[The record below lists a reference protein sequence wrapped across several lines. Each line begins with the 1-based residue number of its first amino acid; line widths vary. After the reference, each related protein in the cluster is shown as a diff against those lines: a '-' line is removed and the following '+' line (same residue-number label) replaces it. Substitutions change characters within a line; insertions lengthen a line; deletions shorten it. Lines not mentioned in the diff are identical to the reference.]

1 MKELLSLLRDLQK
14 VDSAIEKI
22 QGRKTQ
28 LPGLI
33 EALDGTF
40 TASREAMEEQKNRL
54 QEATRKHKEKEEL
67 LRRGQESLKKA
78 KARQFEVKTNKEY
91 EAVLKEIENLE
102 IRNSQAEDAILEAME
117 EIDQVRVL
125 LQDIERDFER
135 TQQRYEGERTERAT
149 ELSAADEELRMAR
162 EKGQALRGTIP
173 PDLLKRYDAIRNV
186 NSGLAVIGVWKEV
199 CQGCRMNLPPQLYNE
214 IQQGKEIRFC
224 PNCNRILY
232 WDDQSGEGDSGKNN
246 RAA

>member
-22 QGRKTQ
+22 QGRKIQ

-40 TASREAMEEQKNRL
+40 TATRTEMEEQKEKF
-54 QEATRKHKEKEEL
+54 QEASKKHREKEEL

-91 EAVLKEIENLE
+91 EAVLKEIETLE
-102 IRNSQAEDAILEAME
+102 IRNSQVEDEILEAME
-117 EIDQVRVL
+117 EMDRVRIL
-125 LQDIERDFER
+125 AQNIEQDFDRAR
-135 TQQRYEGERTERAT
+135 LRYESERKERAK
-149 ELSAADEELRMAR
+149 ELSLADEELRTTKEKSEALR
-162 EKGQALRGTIP
+162 EKVP
-173 PDLLKRYDAIRNV
+173 PDILRKYDTIRNV
-186 NSGLAVIGVWKEV
+186 SAGVAVIGVWKEV

-214 IQQGKEIRFC
+214 IQREEEIRFC

-232 WDDQSGEGDSGKNN
+232 WDDQSSEDNGKNH

>member
-1 MKELLSLLRDLQK
+1 LKELLSLLRDLQK

-33 EALDGTF
+33 EALEGTF
-40 TASREAMEEQKNRL
+40 IASRTEMEEQKEKL
-54 QEATRKHKEKEEL
+54 QEATKKHKEKEEI
-67 LRRGQESLKKA
+67 LRRGQDSLKKA

-91 EAVLKEIENLE
+91 EAVLKEIESLE
-102 IRNSQAEDAILEAME
+102 IKNSQVEDEILEAME
-117 EIDQVRVL
+117 EMDRGRILVQN
-125 LQDIERDFER
+125 IERDFDQAR
-135 TQQRYEGERTERAT
+135 SRYEGERKERT
-149 ELSAADEELRMAR
+149 RELSLADEELRTAK
-162 EKGQALRGTIP
+162 EKGQSLREKVP
-173 PDLLKRYDAIRNV
+173 PDILKRYDTIRSV
-186 NSGLAVIGVWKEV
+186 NAGVAVIGVWKEV

-214 IQQGKEIRFC
+214 IQREEEIHFC

-232 WDDQSGEGDSGKNN
+232 WDDQGNSDNGKNN

>member
-14 VDSAIEKI
+14 VDSAIERI
-22 QGRKTQ
+22 QGRKIQ

-40 TASREAMEEQKNRL
+40 TATRTEMEEQKEKF
-54 QEATRKHKEKEEL
+54 QEASKKHREKEEL

-91 EAVLKEIENLE
+91 EAVLKEIETLE
-102 IRNSQAEDAILEAME
+102 IRNSQVEDEILEAME
-117 EIDQVRVL
+117 EMDRVRIL
-125 LQDIERDFER
+125 AQNIEQDFDRAR
-135 TQQRYEGERTERAT
+135 LRYESERKERAE
-149 ELSAADEELRMAR
+149 ELSLADEELRTTKEKSEALR
-162 EKGQALRGTIP
+162 EKVP
-173 PDLLKRYDAIRNV
+173 PDILRKYDTIRNV
-186 NSGLAVIGVWKEV
+186 NAGVAVIGVWKEV

-214 IQQGKEIRFC
+214 IQREEEIRFC

-232 WDDQSGEGDSGKNN
+232 WDDQSSEDNGKNH

>member
-22 QGRKTQ
+22 QGRKIQ

-40 TASREAMEEQKNRL
+40 TATRTEMEEQKEKF
-54 QEATRKHKEKEEL
+54 QEASKKHREKEEL

-91 EAVLKEIENLE
+91 EAVLKEIETLE
-102 IRNSQAEDAILEAME
+102 IRNSQVEDEILEAME
-117 EIDQVRVL
+117 EMDRVRIL
-125 LQDIERDFER
+125 AQNIEQEFDRAR
-135 TQQRYEGERTERAT
+135 LRYESERKERAE
-149 ELSAADEELRMAR
+149 ELSLADEELRTTKEKSEALR
-162 EKGQALRGTIP
+162 EKVP
-173 PDLLKRYDAIRNV
+173 PDILRKYDNIRNV
-186 NSGLAVIGVWKEV
+186 NAGVAVIGVWKEV

-214 IQQGKEIRFC
+214 IQREEEIRFC

-232 WDDQSGEGDSGKNN
+232 WDDQSSEDNGKNH